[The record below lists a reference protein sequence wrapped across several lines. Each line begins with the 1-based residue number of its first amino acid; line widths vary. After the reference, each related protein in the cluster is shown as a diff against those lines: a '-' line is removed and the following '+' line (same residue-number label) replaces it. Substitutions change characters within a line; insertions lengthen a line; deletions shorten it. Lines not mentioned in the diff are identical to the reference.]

1 MKDKRIA
8 IIQKQIIMEII
19 IWWLESCKNFK
30 ANLKR
35 LVEWFWRVLAQ
46 VRLSESRRISK
57 SAI

>member
-30 ANLKR
+30 ANLKI